1 MFISHGLSVIYEW
14 SHKKVFMRNGLIM
27 ETGKTEALFKHTKD
41 PYTKH
46 FLAAAQRRDDSIE
59 QPQLGFNT
67 GANNLVKGRINHEN
81 HSGHLCVF
89 SSR

>member
-27 ETGKTEALFKHTKD
+27 ETGETEALFKHTND

-67 GANNLVKGRINHEN
+67 GTNQPSQRPYQ
-81 HSGHLCVF
+81 S
-89 SSR
+89 

>member
-27 ETGKTEALFKHTKD
+27 ETVDTEALFKHTKD

-59 QPQLGFNT
+59 QPQLGVNFGLNQPSQ
-67 GANNLVKGRINHEN
+67 RPYQ
-81 HSGHLCVF
+81 S
-89 SSR
+89 